1 MSMLDSLAAVKVV
14 LAWEPIPATATV
26 MSTATGWET
35 AARISSIS
43 AKLVS
48 VVALHDI
55 IAH

>member
-55 IAH
+55 